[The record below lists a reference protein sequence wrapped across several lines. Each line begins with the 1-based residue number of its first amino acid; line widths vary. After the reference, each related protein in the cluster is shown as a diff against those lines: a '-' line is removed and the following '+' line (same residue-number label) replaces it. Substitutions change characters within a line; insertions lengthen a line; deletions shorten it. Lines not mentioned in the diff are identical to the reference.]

1 MIYKGPVMKSVDAF
15 LVICLYKMLN
25 KPYSSLSFET
35 PWRLYDVTAIGFGDY
50 TDLLWWMWFKQ
61 LVLPIDH

>member
-1 MIYKGPVMKSVDAF
+1 MIPEDLIYDKS
-15 LVICLYKMLN
+15 MLDQIMAWFCMATILN
-25 KPYSSLSFET
+25 ENEMWET
-35 PWRLYDVTAIGFGDY
+35 IGFGDY